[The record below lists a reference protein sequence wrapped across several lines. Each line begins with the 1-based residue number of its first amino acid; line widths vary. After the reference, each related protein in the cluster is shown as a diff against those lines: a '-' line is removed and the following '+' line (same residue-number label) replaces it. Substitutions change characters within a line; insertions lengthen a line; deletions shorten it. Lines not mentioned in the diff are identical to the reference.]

1 MLAAGLSARFGSDKR
16 RAEGDWQ
23 GPLLHHVLGL
33 FRPCFTHL
41 GVVIGPD
48 DSFGGAACAAF
59 AATPVVNPAA
69 ADGMGGSLAMGIAWL
84 AALDLECA
92 VVGLADMPWVPAAA
106 IRLVSET
113 GLESGR
119 LVAPVWQGRLGF
131 PRAIPSRHFPALAS
145 LRGERGASALLDWE
159 NALLIPWDEPGV
171 FLDIDHPADADPPPS
186 QA

>member
-119 LVAPVWQGRLGF
+119 LVAPVWQGRLGQ
-131 PRAIPSRHFPALAS
+131 I
-145 LRGERGASALLDWE
+145 
-159 NALLIPWDEPGV
+159 
-171 FLDIDHPADADPPPS
+171 
-186 QA
+186 